1 MVLCLMNTT
10 TETEDARLVKVGF
23 RDAAGDV
30 ETLWAFD
37 LGDGRY
43 RLDSTPW
50 FQYGVSYQDVVEASP
65 EADGMLFFSRVVAK
79 SGNCTV
85 RVHADDGVS
94 SELIERLV
102 AIGCTY
108 EGASPKYIAFDVPV
122 ASDSMPLLRCLL
134 KRTRIGN
141 TPIPR
146 MSSYSLMEHNER
158 IEGTSRLRRSSYHA
172 GR

>member
-1 MVLCLMNTT
+1 MNTT

-65 EADGMLFFSRVVAK
+65 EADGMLFFSRVVEK
-79 SGNCTV
+79 SGRCTV
-85 RVHADDGVS
+85 RVQADDGVS

-122 ASDSMPLLRCLL
+122 RVGLDAVVAVLVEA
-134 KRTRIGN
+134 N
-141 TPIPR
+141 ANW
-146 MSSYSLMEHNER
+146 EHADPTYEQLQPD
-158 IEGTSRLRRSSYHA
+158 GA
-172 GR
+172 